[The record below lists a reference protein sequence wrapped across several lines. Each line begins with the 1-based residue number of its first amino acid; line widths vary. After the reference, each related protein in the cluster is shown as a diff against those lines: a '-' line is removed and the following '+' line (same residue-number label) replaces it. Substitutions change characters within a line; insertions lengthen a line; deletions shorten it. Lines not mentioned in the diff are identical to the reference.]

1 MGGWGW
7 VEVYFGWVVVELFHG
22 WLGVSGSG
30 WRYILDPWRRVDIFI
45 GEWEW
50 VEVYFGWVEV

>member
-1 MGGWGW
+1 M
-7 VEVYFGWVVVELFHG
+7 EVYFGWVVVELFHG